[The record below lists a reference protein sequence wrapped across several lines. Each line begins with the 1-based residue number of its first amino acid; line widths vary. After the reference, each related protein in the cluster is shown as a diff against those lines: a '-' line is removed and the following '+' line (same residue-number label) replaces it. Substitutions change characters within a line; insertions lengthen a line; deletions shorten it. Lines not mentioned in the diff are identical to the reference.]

1 MSEID
6 WDAMSYGVSTTVAA
20 AALWLF
26 VKLFP
31 ARPSS
36 VWSVPL
42 NPKLFR
48 RSERVAF
55 WVGIAVCVFGFF
67 LEDLLGKDEKGLRF
81 AAVFISLFLLVPTL
95 ASVVVVWGR
104 TSNLRDFYAAHWEHY
119 YGVSGRAYLILSGLI
134 LVAALMALIWALVIA
149 PGS

>member
-1 MSEID
+1 
-6 WDAMSYGVSTTVAA
+6 MSYGVSTAVAA

-31 ARPSS
+31 ARSSS

-81 AAVFISLFLLVPTL
+81 AAVFISLLLLVPTL
-95 ASVVVVWGR
+95 ASVAVVWGR
-104 TSNLRDFYAAHWEHY
+104 TSNLRDFYAAHWEHFY
-119 YGVSGRAYLILSGLI
+119 RVSGRAYLILSCLL
-134 LVAALMALIWALVIA
+134 LVMAVTLLIWALVIA
-149 PGS
+149 PAS